1 MTSGGAGSPVEAR
14 AVAERSA
21 RLAMQR
27 VISSHAA
34 PWSPLA
40 PGVDQPLKPLGKAAS
55 CSAASAVRRST
66 WAVVMVAKPE
76 EA

>member
-1 MTSGGAGSPVEAR
+1 MTSGGAGWPVAAR

-27 VISSHAA
+27 DISSHAA
-34 PWSPLA
+34 PVRPLA

-55 CSAASAVRRST
+55 CSAASEVRRST
-66 WAVVMVAKPE
+66 WEEVMVAKPD